1 MVCVFDMGQDTFC
14 IAQSGMLNTKF
25 FPDPI
30 ISAFGESNLEG
41 VLFLRVLLGILELTV
56 LLLLL
61 NRQKLKPI
69 DNGIY

>member
-1 MVCVFDMGQDTFC
+1 
-14 IAQSGMLNTKF
+14 MLNTKF

-30 ISAFGESNLEG
+30 ISACGESNLEG

>member
-1 MVCVFDMGQDTFC
+1 MICVFDVGKDTFC

-30 ISAFGESNLEG
+30 MPACGESNLEG
-41 VLFLRVLLGILELTV
+41 VLFLRVVLGILEVL

-61 NRQKLKPI
+61 NRQKLKPT
-69 DNGIY
+69 DSGIY

>member
-1 MVCVFDMGQDTFC
+1 
-14 IAQSGMLNTKF
+14 MLNTKF